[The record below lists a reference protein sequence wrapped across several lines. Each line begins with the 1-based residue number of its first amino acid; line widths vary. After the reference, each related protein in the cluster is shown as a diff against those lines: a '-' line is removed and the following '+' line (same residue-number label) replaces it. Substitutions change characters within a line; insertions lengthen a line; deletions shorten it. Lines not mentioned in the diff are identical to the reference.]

1 MLISTYKYIV
11 KIKGCPLTLDNV
23 LWSDMN
29 NSEQLYFK
37 YKDKSILQKI
47 FPIVSFGDSI
57 FRLNQV

>member
-37 YKDKSILQKI
+37 YKDK
-47 FPIVSFGDSI
+47 
-57 FRLNQV
+57 